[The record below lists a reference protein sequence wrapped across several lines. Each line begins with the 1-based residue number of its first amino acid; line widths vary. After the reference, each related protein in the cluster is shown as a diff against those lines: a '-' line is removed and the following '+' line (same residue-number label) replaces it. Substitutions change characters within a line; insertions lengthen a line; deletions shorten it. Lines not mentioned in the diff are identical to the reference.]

1 MRHQRRKA
9 SDEHRDEIVATAPSP
24 LPLHHC
30 PSTTAPPPLPRSMFR
45 VAPPSVQR
53 HHTTDCYYELV
64 LLMYGWG

>member
-1 MRHQRRKA
+1 MSTEMRLL
-9 SDEHRDEIVATAPSP
+9 P